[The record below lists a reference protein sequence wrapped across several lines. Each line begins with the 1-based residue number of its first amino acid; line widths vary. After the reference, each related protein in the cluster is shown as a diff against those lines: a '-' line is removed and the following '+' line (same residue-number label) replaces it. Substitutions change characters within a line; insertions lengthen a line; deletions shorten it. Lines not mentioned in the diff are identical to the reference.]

1 MELIQ
6 MMQNR
11 RSVRKY
17 TGEPVGEEALKKVVQ
32 AGLLSESGK
41 GLRPW
46 EFIVVQDKEML
57 RKMADCR
64 AGRAKMLDGA
74 DCAVVV
80 LGDSDK
86 TDVWTEDC
94 SVAMAHMH
102 LMADSLGLGSCWLQG
117 RLRKAEDG
125 RDTEEFL
132 RELLGY
138 PANYKLEAVL
148 VLGMPAE
155 HAPAYDLEALPMEKV
170 HGETFGKAMEW
181 K

>member
-57 RKMADCR
+57 RKMAD
-64 AGRAKMLDGA
+64 
-74 DCAVVV
+74 
-80 LGDSDK
+80 
-86 TDVWTEDC
+86 
-94 SVAMAHMH
+94 
-102 LMADSLGLGSCWLQG
+102 
-117 RLRKAEDG
+117 
-125 RDTEEFL
+125 
-132 RELLGY
+132 
-138 PANYKLEAVL
+138 
-148 VLGMPAE
+148 
-155 HAPAYDLEALPMEKV
+155 
-170 HGETFGKAMEW
+170 
-181 K
+181 